1 MRLSDWDTRLA
12 EYIASKRHE
21 PFAYGKNDCC
31 YFCFGAVIAA
41 TGEDR
46 MAEFRGKYR
55 TLAGSLRALR
65 DIGAGDLEST
75 MNAKF
80 DPMPVSHA
88 RRGDIVLFDG
98 SIGIVAGSFAWF
110 VSDDGLE
117 RVPREYWEKAWANG

>member
-1 MRLSDWDTRLA
+1 MRLSDWETRLA

-31 YFCFGAVIAA
+31 YFAFGAVEAV
-41 TGEDR
+41 TGEDK
-46 MAEFRGKYR
+46 MSEFRGKYR

-65 DIGAGDLEST
+65 DIGAGDLEGT
-75 MNAKF
+75 MDMKFPTIPVGNAG
-80 DPMPVSHA
+80 
-88 RRGDIVLFDG
+88 RGDIVFFDG
-98 SIGIVAGSFAWF
+98 SIGVVAGDFAWF

>member
-1 MRLSDWDTRLA
+1 MRLSDWETRLA

-31 YFCFGAVIAA
+31 YFAFGAVEAV
-41 TGEDR
+41 TGEDK
-46 MAEFRGKYR
+46 MSEFRGRYR

-65 DIGAGDLEST
+65 DIGAGDLEGT
-75 MNAKF
+75 MDTKF
-80 DPMPVSHA
+80 PTIPVGKA
-88 RRGDIVLFDG
+88 GRGDIVFFDG
-98 SIGIVAGSFAWF
+98 SIGVVAGDFAWF

>member
-1 MRLSDWDTRLA
+1 MRLSDWETRLA

-31 YFCFGAVIAA
+31 YFTFGAVEAV
-41 TGEDR
+41 TGHDK
-46 MAEFRGKYR
+46 MSEFRGKYH

-65 DIGAGDLEST
+65 DIGAGDLEGT
-75 MNAKF
+75 MDTKF
-80 DPMPVSHA
+80 PTIPVGRA
-88 RRGDIVLFDG
+88 GRGDIVFFDG
-98 SIGIVAGSFAWF
+98 SIGVVAGAFAWF